1 MKAKKERKESHRERV
16 DLDNFIKKRSSQ
28 GKSGKLKK
36 NHKEGIRS
44 DRKKQSHMEKME
56 SEE

>member
-36 NHKEGIRS
+36 KSQGRN
-44 DRKKQSHMEKME
+44 KK
-56 SEE
+56 